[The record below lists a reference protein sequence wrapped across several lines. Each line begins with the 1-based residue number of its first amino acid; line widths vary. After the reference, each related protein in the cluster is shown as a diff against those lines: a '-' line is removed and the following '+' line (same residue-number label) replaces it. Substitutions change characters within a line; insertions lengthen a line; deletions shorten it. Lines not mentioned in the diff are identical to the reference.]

1 MPASI
6 TGSDITLTGVEASPA
21 VLSTIA
27 GVVTSTQGVYTVYDL
42 GDRRLII
49 AGTLTHDPELHL
61 IRTGANSPQNT
72 IDIVAGGVYNYGVE
86 TTVNGALRRS
96 KAMGLMITS
105 TNLVA
110 CCADGGFT
118 VRSGGTFNMRGG
130 QILINSCIAWP
141 AGANVFIRDGRLTS
155 RRGALIRLRQS
166 NAPDIN
172 GLTLDGGI
180 SLDQFAVPIQLKAF
194 QPEFGERALELI
206 SGASGGTSSEV
217 TYEGY
222 KSSGLVVDGSNWN
235 SAAMLFL
242 NCIKGSGISV
252 RSNNQNS
259 GFSAVTR
266 IMQDLSVTASQLG
279 TGTAI
284 AGAQLYARDVNNG
297 QRVSRTSANGT
308 VYNFVTN
315 QIYQAT
321 SDAAGLMPTQRILT
335 AVVWS
340 NIQGSSDN
348 SEIIKD
354 YRTKTTDG
362 QDILDVHV
370 FGYLHTAQTLSSV
383 VLKADGIAVKAGASL
398 SSDSSVS
405 ESVSATVNSYASI
418 DTLDKLYDR
427 AKLWKLQNLALEV
440 PTVLGLPITAN
451 GTALDLGAF
460 SLAVDSAAA
469 ANLSITGSVITIK
482 AATLAAGTKFTSF
495 KTTGTVTTASATVN
509 VPFTD
514 STGNSYL
521 QFESIDTWQVY
532 SSAARTTL
540 LGAGTGAQLF
550 KFNFAANTSYFL
562 NLVASGEEFRKTAVP
577 AAAGAT
583 LVSLSSTALLTALNA
598 KAPSLL
604 QIEASQV
611 LATKADV
618 WAAAA

>member
-6 TGSDITLTGVEASPA
+6 TGSDITLTGVEASPT
-21 VLSTIA
+21 VLSTIP
-27 GVVTSTQGVYTVYDL
+27 GVVTSTQGLYTVYDL

-72 IDIVAGGVYNYGVE
+72 IDVVSGGVYNYGVE
-86 TTVNGALRRS
+86 TTVNGTLRRS

-155 RRGALIRLRQS
+155 RRGALIRIRQS
-166 NAPDIN
+166 GAPNID

-180 SLDQFAVPIQLKAF
+180 SLDQFSVPTQLKAF
-194 QPEFGERALELI
+194 QPEFGERALELV
-206 SGASGGTSSEV
+206 SGRDGGTSSEV

-222 KSSGLVVDGSNWN
+222 KGQGLVVDGSNWN
-235 SAAMLFL
+235 SASMLFL

-252 RSNNQNS
+252 RSNNQNG

-266 IMQDLSVTASQLG
+266 IMQDLSVTATQLG
-279 TGTAI
+279 TGAAI
-284 AGAQLYARDVNNG
+284 VGAQLYARDVDNM
-297 QRVSRTSANGT
+297 QRVSRTAANGT
-308 VYNFVTN
+308 AYNFVAN
-315 QIYQAT
+315 QIYQST
-321 SDAAGLMPTQRILT
+321 SNSAGLMPTQRILT

-340 NIQGSSDN
+340 NIQGSSN
-348 SEIIKD
+348 NTEIIKD

-370 FGYLHTAQTLSSV
+370 FGYLHAAQTLSSIA
-383 VLKADGIAVKAGASL
+383 LKADGIAVKAAASL
-398 SSDSSVS
+398 SLDGSVS
-405 ESVSATVNSYASI
+405 EPVSTTVNSYASI

-440 PTVLGLPITAN
+440 PTVLELPITAN

-460 SLAVDSAAA
+460 TLAIDSAAA
-469 ANLSITGSVITIK
+469 TNFSISGSVITIK
-482 AATLAAGTKFTSF
+482 AVTLAVGTKFTSF
-495 KTTGTVTTASATVN
+495 KTTGTVTTASATVTA
-509 VPFTD
+509 PFTD

-521 QFESIDTWQVY
+521 QFDSIDTWQVY

-540 LGAGTGAQLF
+540 LGSGTGAQLF
-550 KFNFAANTSYFL
+550 KFNFSTNTSYFL
-562 NLVASGEEFRKTAVP
+562 NLVASGEEFRKTVVP
-577 AAAGAT
+577 AATGAT
-583 LVSLSSTALLTALNA
+583 LVSLSSTALLSALNA
-598 KAPSLL
+598 KTAL
-604 QIEASQV
+604 QSTLQSV
-611 LATKADV
+611 LGLVA
-618 WAAAA
+618 